1 METEHYWNDKIM
13 DIVEKLRKRHPE
25 LVKYIE
31 EMPIS
36 IPDERDPDI
45 SIRVLKEFYESLTNL
60 EKSAALDSATHIH

>member
-1 METEHYWNDKIM
+1 METEHFWNDKIM
-13 DIVEKLRKRHPE
+13 DVVEKLRKMHPE
-25 LVKYIE
+25 LVKYID

-60 EKSAALDSATHIH
+60 EKSSAPDSATHIY